1 MRLRPNSA
9 AFTLLLAGLAALP
22 PLGVDMNLPALAQIG
37 RALHAP
43 PSQTGLTLSLFLAGY
58 AVSQLLFGP
67 LSDRFGRRGPLLAG
81 CVLFTLGA
89 LGASL
94 APGITVLLAWR
105 VVQGAGAGAGSVMA
119 FAVVRDLFSGTAA
132 RVKLAYVN
140 AVMNIAPMIG
150 PTLGSLMLAAG
161 WRPIFGI
168 QAAGGVVLVLAVLTG
183 FTESH
188 PRPDLA
194 ALTPSRLARNYGRV
208 LGHRAAVAY
217 SLIAAL
223 SFGGLFSYVAGSPFV
238 FIAVLGLTPRW
249 FGLVFAATACGLM
262 AGSFLGG
269 RLASRGVPSA
279 RLLPAAL
286 CLSLLSVA
294 CLLTLA
300 TSHHFRVAT
309 AVPLLVVNMIACGV
323 IVPTAVHGALE
334 PFPATAGVASAVR
347 GCLQMLT
354 GAVASAMV
362 AQLYRGTPVA
372 MTLVMAVCAAASLIA
387 WIVLLSPLLNLNAR
401 TT

>member
-1 MRLRPNSA
+1 
-9 AFTLLLAGLAALP
+9 
-22 PLGVDMNLPALAQIG
+22 
-37 RALHAP
+37 
-43 PSQTGLTLSLFLAGY
+43 
-58 AVSQLLFGP
+58 
-67 LSDRFGRRGPLLAG
+67 
-81 CVLFTLGA
+81 
-89 LGASL
+89 
-94 APGITVLLAWR
+94 
-105 VVQGAGAGAGSVMA
+105 
-119 FAVVRDLFSGTAA
+119 
-132 RVKLAYVN
+132 
-140 AVMNIAPMIG
+140 MIG

-168 QAAGGVVLVLAVLTG
+168 QAAGGVVLVLAVLAG

-188 PRPDLA
+188 PRPDPA
-194 ALTPSRLARNYGRV
+194 ALAPSRLARNYGRV
-208 LGHRAAVAY
+208 LSHRAALAY

-238 FIAVLGLTPRW
+238 FIAVLGLAPRW

-262 AGSFLGG
+262 TGSFLGG
-269 RLASRGVPSA
+269 RLASHGVPST

-286 CLSLLSVA
+286 CLSLLCTA
-294 CLLTLA
+294 CLLSLA
-300 TSHHFRVAT
+300 VSHRFGVAG
-309 AVPLLVVNMIACGV
+309 AVPLLIVNMVACGV
-323 IVPTAVHGALE
+323 IIPTAVHGALE

-387 WIVLLSPLLNLNAR
+387 WIVLPSPLLNLNAR